1 MAQIAQISY
10 FCHCIQHPCKLCV
23 SVSFSKRLFLAKLP
37 LFIKESADTNQ
48 GVRKI
53 FSKST
58 FQIDKD
64 VKRKQKSDNSSLR
77 PWKCKHI
84 TSFVFSTHNNSSLSV
99 FIHRDLYYDLS
110 DVNFSEK
117 IEKCCSTKNQCCTI
131 TRIGK

>member
-1 MAQIAQISY
+1 M
-10 FCHCIQHPCKLCV
+10 
-23 SVSFSKRLFLAKLP
+23 
-37 LFIKESADTNQ
+37 
-48 GVRKI
+48 

-64 VKRKQKSDNSSLR
+64 VKRKYKSDNSSLK

-117 IEKCCSTKNQCCTI
+117 KSVLHNNKNWKVTWGTK
-131 TRIGK
+131 